1 MINERAFVIES
12 PVGSI
17 KSDSGNHAID
27 VISVVGV
34 EGVFDT
40 TNNLRKEGNNGTIEN
55 LSVTPTGV
63 SVIYS
68 NKPTWTSTLD
78 GGTF

>member
-1 MINERAFVIES
+1 MINEREFVIES

-34 EGVFDT
+34 IAILFIGKIMIKKAID
-40 TNNLRKEGNNGTIEN
+40 RI
-55 LSVTPTGV
+55 
-63 SVIYS
+63 
-68 NKPTWTSTLD
+68 
-78 GGTF
+78 

>member
-34 EGVFDT
+34 IAILFIG
-40 TNNLRKEGNNGTIEN
+40 KIIIKK
-55 LSVTPTGV
+55 
-63 SVIYS
+63 VI
-68 NKPTWTSTLD
+68 D
-78 GGTF
+78 RI